1 VSRSRQLSRMEANSS
16 DGVIG
21 SLTSA
26 LVNTD
31 SVVLLADLMSR
42 LKSFEQRKFLS
53 AVIAFVAKHYCP
65 SDISRHGEAPIIDSA
80 VVSGV
85 AGLVYG
91 LVQSS
96 EGLKDLVVSILT
108 QPTIP
113 SLDDSLAARRS
124 VMAALAQ
131 DEGQIIRPNM
141 KIEY

>member
-1 VSRSRQLSRMEANSS
+1 MEANQS

-21 SLTSA
+21 SLTST

-42 LKSFEQRKFLS
+42 LKPFEQRKFLS

-65 SDISRHGEAPIIDSA
+65 PDISRHGEALSIDSA
-80 VVSGV
+80 VVSGM
-85 AGLVYG
+85 AGLVNG

-96 EGLKDLVVSILT
+96 EGLKDHVVSILT
-108 QPTIP
+108 RPTIS

-131 DEGQIIRPNM
+131 DEGQIMRHRM
-141 KIEY
+141 KMNTKHR